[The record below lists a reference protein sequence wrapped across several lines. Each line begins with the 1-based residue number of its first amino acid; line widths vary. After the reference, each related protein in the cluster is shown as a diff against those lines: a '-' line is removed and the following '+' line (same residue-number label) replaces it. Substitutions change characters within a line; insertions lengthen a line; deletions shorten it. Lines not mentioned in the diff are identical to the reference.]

1 MDSKQNEVADLIHRL
16 VATGLSTLALG
27 YYMRLWAESDK
38 SNVVFVRNGLPEELE
53 RAFGITRE
61 QRLDCEKE
69 LAARGLNRVTFSKV
83 Q

>member
-1 MDSKQNEVADLIHRL
+1 MDVRQREVAEMIRRL
-16 VATGLSTLALG
+16 VDTGLSTLALG

-38 SNVVFVRNGLPEELE
+38 NNVVFVRNGSPEELE

-69 LAARGLNRVTFSKV
+69 LAARGLNRVTYSKL